1 MRSVCQAV
9 PRRALDPGLPER
21 DKCFQVRNIDLGIE
35 GATEYMVEPG
45 RVHTVTLT
53 LSSPLEGMPSGA
65 QPIAFETVALHDR
78 SLAVREMSTFI
89 LPTH

>member
-1 MRSVCQAV
+1 
-9 PRRALDPGLPER
+9 
-21 DKCFQVRNIDLGIE
+21 
-35 GATEYMVEPG
+35 MVEPG

-65 QPIAFETVALHDR
+65 QPIAFETLALHDR